1 MNQQFTLKDGL
12 KNGSETHKDV
22 EIRALTAG
30 DIIIANEKSRE
41 VFLTPQGPILMC
53 PSDKVMIEVLCRV
66 ITKFGDLKMPLS
78 KEEFYKLSLTDFD
91 ILTEKYLEMREK
103 SDLDALGRD
112 SQPL

>member
-1 MNQQFTLKDGL
+1 MTVKLTL
-12 KNGSETHKDV
+12 KNGLKSGNETHKEI

-41 VFLTPQGPILMC
+41 VFLTPQGPVLMC
-53 PSDKVMIEVLCRV
+53 PSDKVMVEVLCRV
-66 ITKFGDLKMPLS
+66 ITKFGDLPMPLS

-103 SDLDALGRD
+103 SDLDVLGRD